1 MRRSL
6 LVLTKLPQR
15 QRGDNSRENHLA
27 LQSGKVVKQKKKKRR
42 RGVSQHQRQRGEPS
56 RENERNGNAS

>member
-27 LQSGKVVKQKKKKRR
+27 LQSGKVVKQKKKKKTERCVPASAAERR
-42 RGVSQHQRQRGEPS
+42 AFAGK
-56 RENERNGNAS
+56 